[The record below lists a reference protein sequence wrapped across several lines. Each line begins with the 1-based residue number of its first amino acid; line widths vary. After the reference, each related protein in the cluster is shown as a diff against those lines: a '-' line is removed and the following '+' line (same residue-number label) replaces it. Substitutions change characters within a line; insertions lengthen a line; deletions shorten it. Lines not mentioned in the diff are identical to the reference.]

1 MTDKQTP
8 PDWVLIEA
16 GKQSNY
22 DELDLSQ
29 LRYEYN
35 RYAYAFRALCDTLV
49 ELGWKPP
56 VDYTDQALADQLRA
70 FCPNDLRCYQG
81 RDPVKIFRDG
91 LARRGVELR
100 RIEEIDND

>member
-1 MTDKQTP
+1 MTDTI
-8 PDWVLIEA
+8 PDDEVLIEA
-16 GKQSNY
+16 ARRLGY
-22 DELDLSQ
+22 LDLSIAY
-29 LRYEYN
+29 LRTFYHWD
-35 RYAYAFRALCDTLV
+35 RKFRVLCDTLV

-81 RDPVKIFRDG
+81 RDPVKIFRDR

-100 RIEEIDND
+100 RIEGVNHD